1 MSLSIKEENKN
12 MDEAIIGFCA
22 GYFIGLGHAFIIA
35 SKETQKNIQI
45 VSGIGIAIT
54 IINVI
59 IFL

>member
-1 MSLSIKEENKN
+1 
-12 MDEAIIGFCA
+12 MDETIIGFCT
-22 GYFIGLGHAFIIA
+22 GYFIGLGHAYFIS

-54 IINVI
+54 ILNVI